1 MAGVEVKE
9 DNAPGGL
16 RKSDNQREESG
27 NKMRLAWHTC
37 NAERAPSSGSNES
50 WLPRVGPPSSP
61 WEIERDKMLQLWENQ
76 DVAENMKAAGDAYKT
91 ICSYAG
97 EEPERAK
104 LQVLAA
110 MNEGEVAALDELMA
124 RVRAVKNW
132 RIWKETGSRGSQSR
146 SWSYFEITDLVRSVY
161 ETLMGLDGRKSC
173 SESETAIILSALPQ
187 PYWEGVAKL
196 DSRMRMSRN
205 LPAMMSTAGEE
216 NADCQKAG
224 RTCTSSLW
232 QLLHFR

>member
-1 MAGVEVKE
+1 MAGVEVKQ

-124 RVRAVKNW
+124 RMRAVKNW
-132 RIWKETGSRGSQSR
+132 RLWKETGSRGTR
-146 SWSYFEITDLVRSVY
+146 PRNWTYFVITDQVLRAY
-161 ETLMGLDGRKSC
+161 EALMGLDGRKTC
-173 SESETAIILSALPQ
+173 SGTGTGLLRSI
-187 PYWEGVAKL
+187 VAC
-196 DSRMRMSRN
+196 
-205 LPAMMSTAGEE
+205 A
-216 NADCQKAG
+216 
-224 RTCTSSLW
+224 
-232 QLLHFR
+232 

>member
-1 MAGVEVKE
+1 M
-9 DNAPGGL
+9 
-16 RKSDNQREESG
+16 
-27 NKMRLAWHTC
+27 
-37 NAERAPSSGSNES
+37 SGSTES
-50 WLPRVGPPSSP
+50 WLPRVGPPSSL
-61 WEIERDKMLQLWENQ
+61 WEHERDKMIQLWENEK
-76 DVAENMKAAGDAYKT
+76 DADNMKAAGDAYKT

-97 EEPERAK
+97 EKPEQKK

-110 MNEGEVAALDELMA
+110 MNEGEVAALDELMG
-124 RVRAVKNW
+124 RMRAVNNW
-132 RIWKETGSRGSQSR
+132 RIWKETGSCGSRPR
-146 SWSYFEITDLVRSVY
+146 SWSYFEITDLVISVY

-196 DSRMRMSRN
+196 DSRMRMSRK
-205 LPAMMSTAGEE
+205 LPAMMGTAGEE
-216 NADCQKAG
+216 NAGCQKAG

>member
-1 MAGVEVKE
+1 M
-9 DNAPGGL
+9 
-16 RKSDNQREESG
+16 
-27 NKMRLAWHTC
+27 
-37 NAERAPSSGSNES
+37 
-50 WLPRVGPPSSP
+50 
-61 WEIERDKMLQLWENQ
+61 IQLWENQ
-76 DVAENMKAAGDAYKT
+76 INAKNMKAAGEAYET
-91 ICSYAG
+91 ICSYVG
-97 EEPERAK
+97 EKPEHNK
-104 LQVLAA
+104 LEVLAA
-110 MNEGEVAALDELMA
+110 MNDGQVAALDELMA

-146 SWSYFEITDLVRSVY
+146 SWSHFEITDLVRSVY

-205 LPAMMSTAGEE
+205 LPAMMGTAGEE

-232 QLLHFR
+232 QLLQFR